1 MAEPLTKTEKAW
13 VTRDRVFR
21 VTRVHHGTQR
31 CIYGWEVTQD
41 HVHVALA
48 RDLSEARAVIAKV
61 RHAERKATLDQLI
74 EWSEAHPNAP
84 VRLSTRP
91 GDTHT
96 GHITFSHRWTEGEE
110 QHEIHVRNSRR
121 TGASQRRPIRE
132 KHLGADYPRLEVAG
146 PGGRYRPFIE
156 TLDEEAA

>member
-84 VRLSTRP
+84 VRLSTER
-91 GDTHT
+91 TMRSEISSIESSETSIT
-96 GHITFSHRWTEGEE
+96 G
-110 QHEIHVRNSRR
+110 QPSRLWI
-121 TGASQRRPIRE
+121 S
-132 KHLGADYPRLEVAG
+132 
-146 PGGRYRPFIE
+146 
-156 TLDEEAA
+156 AACSRSS